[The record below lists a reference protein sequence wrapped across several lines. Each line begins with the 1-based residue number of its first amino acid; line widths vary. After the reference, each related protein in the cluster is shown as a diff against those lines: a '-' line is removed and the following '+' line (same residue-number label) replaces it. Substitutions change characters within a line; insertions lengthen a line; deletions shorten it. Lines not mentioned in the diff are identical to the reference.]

1 MTTNEIET
9 MARQS
14 GVKIRTLLDRAGI
27 NRATWWRWAKGR
39 FEPRAGSI
47 ERIKRELAAMKQE
60 NHRLQNEVAQYRVVA
75 SDLQERLTKS
85 GK

>member
-1 MTTNEIET
+1 

-14 GVKIRTLLDRAGI
+14 GVKLRTLLDRAGI

-60 NHRLQNEVAQYRVVA
+60 NHRLQNELAQYRVVA
-75 SDLQERLTKS
+75 ADLTERIQTKS
-85 GK
+85 K